1 MDDLPVFPDFPEFL
15 LCEPTGISV
24 SRAQPKQC
32 HVIHKPNA
40 RIIRVQRKLPTPRT
54 SPVPR
59 TSPSFGDGWYDNLPI
74 IPGPVSFSDMVDD
87 EIMDC
92 FVSPKK
98 LFRERINS
106 LTMEDCIEETTPT
119 DNRYK

>member
-15 LCEPTGISV
+15 LCEPTSTT
-24 SRAQPKQC
+24 RASPQC

-54 SPVPR
+54 SPIPR
-59 TSPSFGDGWYDNLPI
+59 MSPSFGDGWYDNLPV
-74 IPGPVSFSDMVDD
+74 IPGPVAFSDMSDNEV
-87 EIMDC
+87 MDC

-106 LTMEDCIEETTPT
+106 LPMEDSIIESAGA